1 MSGDSRCS
9 VALQWVIVVFSDNTI
24 ILFGL
29 ITYRILVTI
38 E

>member
-1 MSGDSRCS
+1 MSGDSQCS

-24 ILFGL
+24 VLFGL
-29 ITYRILVTI
+29 ITYRILVII